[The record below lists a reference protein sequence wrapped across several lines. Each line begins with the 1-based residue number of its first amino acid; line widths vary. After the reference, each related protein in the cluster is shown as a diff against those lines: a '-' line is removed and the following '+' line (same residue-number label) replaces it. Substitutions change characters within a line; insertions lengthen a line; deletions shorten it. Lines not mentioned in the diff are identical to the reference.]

1 MVESP
6 KPSEDEDARL
16 MERFVRTRNR
26 RVFEVLFQ
34 KYKRPILSHALRF
47 VRDPA
52 RAEELTQDVF
62 IRVYTTKKYE
72 ATNRFKT
79 WLYTVATNVCLN
91 ELRKIENKQKLE
103 SIDADDSQRPEPI

>member
-1 MVESP
+1 MVGP
-6 KPSEDEDARL
+6 GPDRDEDALR

-34 KYKRPILSHALRF
+34 KYKRPMLSHALRF

-52 RAEELTQDVF
+52 RAEELTQEVF

-72 ATNRFKT
+72 PTTRFKT
-79 WLYTVATNVCLN
+79 WLYKVATNVCLN
-91 ELRKIENKQKLE
+91 ELRKAEHHQQLE
-103 SIDADDSQRPEPI
+103 TL